1 MWKSFQPENM
11 TAQPTQPAI
20 WKTIYSIYYMT
31 QVQSWQDM
39 LNLQEKTEVIDK
51 KIYLDQEGNIKL
63 NLVTKATAS
72 HN

>member
-1 MWKSFQPENM
+1 
-11 TAQPTQPAI
+11 
-20 WKTIYSIYYMT
+20 MT